1 MSWLDAMLLILLAG
15 AVLSSWRAGLV
26 QEVFTFGG
34 LIAGIILAGQLYRP
48 VAGAFAGPSASN
60 LNFAVAFLAIL
71 MAVWLAAG
79 IGAQFMRAAV
89 RTLRLGWLDRAG
101 GILFGVLKGI
111 VWIFIIVI
119 VLRRFPFYDTDSL
132 LRESSI
138 ADWAYRNAQII
149 LALLPREF

>member
-1 MSWLDAMLLILLAG
+1 MSWLDAILLILLAG
-15 AVLSSWRAGLV
+15 AVLSSWRAGLI

-34 LIAGIILAGQLYRP
+34 LIVGIILAGQLYRP
-48 VAGAFAGPSASN
+48 VADAVAGPSASN
-60 LNFAVAFLAIL
+60 LAYAVAFLAIL

-79 IGAQFMRAAV
+79 IGSQFLRATV
-89 RTLRLGWLDRAG
+89 RTMRLGWLDRLG
-101 GILFGVLKGI
+101 GILFGVLKGM

-119 VLRRFPFYDTDSL
+119 VLRRFPFYDTESL
-132 LRESSI
+132 LEDSSI